1 MKFYDFIDK
10 APRIGPLVV
19 IEGTEAALAERAIAT
34 VEERLLD
41 PATRDLNG
49 ERFEATALESMSAVE
64 NACAALPFLGEA
76 RVIVVRGAQAMRAA
90 PRRALWEVAQGV
102 PAGNTLVIEDLQS
115 PLKRTKPQTFG
126 QLAGRDA
133 LRIDTTASA
142 DARARYVAEAL
153 ADLRAAAEPAAVA
166 AIANGD
172 APLAAVRT
180 DLEKLSLGGERITL
194 DDLKRESIA
203 ADDVKAYE
211 VASALVEGRTGVAL
225 ALAAEMFALDGRR
238 AGPMLL
244 DAVAREYR
252 LVWEVAR
259 PGGEIPA
266 RMRWRERALRPIAA
280 RLGAAGAR
288 MGFERAVLAFE
299 AIVTGRA
306 DDPRTVLTL
315 LATSASVEG
324 RER

>member
-1 MKFYDFIDK
+1 VKFYDFIDK

-19 IEGTEAALAERAIAT
+19 VEGTEAAFAERAIAT
-34 VEERLLD
+34 IEERLLD

-49 ERFEATALESMSAVE
+49 ERFEGAALESMSAVE

-194 DDLKRESIA
+194 EDLKRESIA

-211 VASALVEGRTGVAL
+211 VASALVEGRTGAAL

>member
-19 IEGTEAALAERAIAT
+19 VEGTEAAFAERAIAT
-34 VEERLLD
+34 IEERLLD

-315 LATSASVEG
+315 LAASASVEG